1 MADDKT
7 ADQKTTADAAAP
19 EPVSE
24 QPSSSKNAGN
34 ECEDTVKGEEGGE
47 GEVAKGGE
55 ADQTQV
61 ATGEKID

>member
-34 ECEDTVKGEEGGE
+34 ECEDTVKGEEG
-47 GEVAKGGE
+47 EVAKGGE